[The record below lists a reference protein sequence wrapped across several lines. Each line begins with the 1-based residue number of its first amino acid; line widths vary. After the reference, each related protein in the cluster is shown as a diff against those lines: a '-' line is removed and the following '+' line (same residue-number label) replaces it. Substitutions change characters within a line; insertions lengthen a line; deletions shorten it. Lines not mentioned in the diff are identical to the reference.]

1 MMSPSDLAA
10 IPGGEF
16 LMGQNDGRDDE
27 RPAHLVTV
35 SPFRMARCQVTN
47 AAFDAFR
54 KATGREKVDFGDP
67 TLPVV
72 SVNWFDAVAYCHW
85 LPRPGDPP
93 GRFAAQGRGA
103 IAARGRFSVM
113 AV

>member
-16 LMGQNDGRDDE
+16 LMGQDDGRDDE
-27 RPAHLVTV
+27 RPAHFVTV

-54 KATGREKVDFGDP
+54 KATGRERVDFADP
-67 TLPVV
+67 TLSVV
-72 SVNWFDAVAYCHW
+72 GVNWFDAVAYCHW
-85 LPRPGDPP
+85 LPRQGEFPGPLAPAGEGGISAP
-93 GRFAAQGRGA
+93 G
-103 IAARGRFSVM
+103 
-113 AV
+113 